1 MNHPQLAKEMGFNKE
16 DRSLTFITAS
26 GKELISQLIEKFQ
39 I

>member
-1 MNHPQLAKEMGFNKE
+1 MGFNKE
-16 DRSLTFITAS
+16 DRSLTFTTAS